1 MRLLE
6 AAFEFGAVAA
16 LDIGV
21 ASGEVHIMAGIYFK
35 MEKKQLGPPNGEQ
48 MVSSLSGYLRCG
60 GSLCVLGIV
69 RVSVEFYL
77 CFTYFVEP
85 QKAKGRATL
94 TVEISIACFSKSI
107 ELTVERSFG
116 GKGGDPTFAQSMD
129 TPALW
134 AEYADAFA

>member
-1 MRLLE
+1 
-6 AAFEFGAVAA
+6 
-16 LDIGV
+16 
-21 ASGEVHIMAGIYFK
+21 VHIMAGIYYK
-35 MEKKQLGPPNGEQ
+35 MEKKQLPQSPGEQ
-48 MVSSLSGYLRCG
+48 MVASLSGYLRCG

-85 QKAKGRATL
+85 KKAKGSATL

-107 ELTVERSFG
+107 DLTVERSFG
-116 GKGGDPTFAQSMD
+116 GQGSDPTFVQSMD